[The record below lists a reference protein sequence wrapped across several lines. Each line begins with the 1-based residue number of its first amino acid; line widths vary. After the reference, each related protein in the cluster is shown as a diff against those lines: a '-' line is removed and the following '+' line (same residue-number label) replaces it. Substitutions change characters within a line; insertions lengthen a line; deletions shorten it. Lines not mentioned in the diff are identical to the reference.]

1 MKHLIPTLAALA
13 CLSAP
18 FLSAPFAQ
26 ADTLL
31 VERSDQ
37 AQISAVP
44 QRGSS
49 MNQVTSQYGAPKTK
63 HAAVGKPPITRWDY
77 PAFSVYF
84 EYTHVI
90 DAVLKRASQN
100 EIGVKPVAQPTR

>member
-1 MKHLIPTLAALA
+1 MNRLIPALAALA
-13 CLSAP
+13 LFST
-18 FLSAPFAQ
+18 PFAQ

-37 AQISAVP
+37 ANVSAVP
-44 QRGSS
+44 KRGAS
-49 MNQVTSQYGAPKTK
+49 MNQVTSQYGAPVTK

-90 DAVLKRASQN
+90 DSVLKRASSV
-100 EIGVKPVAQPTR
+100 EIGVKPVEQPAQ

>member
-1 MKHLIPTLAALA
+1 MNRLIPALAAIAL
-13 CLSAP
+13 LSTP
-18 FLSAPFAQ
+18 FVK

-31 VERSDQ
+31 VERTDQ
-37 AQISAVP
+37 AHVSAVP
-44 QRGSS
+44 KRGAS
-49 MNQVTSQYGAPKTK
+49 MSQVSSQYGAPVTK

-90 DAVLKRASQN
+90 DAVLKRASN
-100 EIGVKPVAQPTR
+100 VEIGVKPVVQPVR

>member
-1 MKHLIPTLAALA
+1 MKRLIPALAALA
-13 CLSAP
+13 LLSTP
-18 FLSAPFAQ
+18 FVQ

-31 VERSDQ
+31 VERTDQ
-37 AQISAVP
+37 AHVSAVP
-44 QRGSS
+44 KRGAS
-49 MNQVTSQYGAPKTK
+49 MTQVTSQYGAPVNK

-90 DAVLKRASQN
+90 DAVLKRASEL
-100 EIGVKPVAQPTR
+100 EIGVKPVVQPTR

>member
-1 MKHLIPTLAALA
+1 MKRLIPALA
-13 CLSAP
+13 VIALLSTAC
-18 FLSAPFAQ
+18 AH

-37 AQISAVP
+37 AQVSAVP
-44 QRGSS
+44 KRGAT
-49 MNQVTSQYGAPKTK
+49 MNQVTSQYGAPATK

-84 EYTHVI
+84 EYSHVI
-90 DAVLKRASQN
+90 DAVLKRASDV

>member
-1 MKHLIPTLAALA
+1 MKRLIPALAAIA
-13 CLSAP
+13 
-18 FLSAPFAQ
+18 FLSTPLVR

-31 VERSDQ
+31 VERTDQ

-44 QRGSS
+44 KRGAS
-49 MNQVTSQYGAPKTK
+49 MNQVNSLYGAPETK

-90 DAVLKRASQN
+90 DSVLKRASQA
-100 EIGVKPVAQPTR
+100 ELGVKPVVQPVR

>member
-1 MKHLIPTLAALA
+1 MNRLIPALAALA
-13 CLSAP
+13 LFST
-18 FLSAPFAQ
+18 PFAQ

-37 AQISAVP
+37 AHVSAVP
-44 QRGSS
+44 KRGTS
-49 MNQVTSQYGAPKTK
+49 MNQVASQYGAPEAK

-77 PAFSVYF
+77 PGFSVYF

-90 DAVLKRASQN
+90 DSVLKRASQV
-100 EIGVKPVAQPTR
+100 EIGVKPVEQPTR